1 MPETGNTANGNSKS
15 KKSFTFPI
23 IISALLGLLVYTNP
37 SLEKYGD
44 FVQQQVVR
52 HSKTPQERIGAS
64 LFTAPLIA
72 SGVML
77 VTERTNYFLFSLYET
92 NLEEIGRLRALGILN
107 HFIFLEAPQSLPS
120 KKSSASIPSKIPSPQ
135 VPDSTSSSLSSGKVH
150 EPTEL
155 EKSHAPKPDS
165 LITGEESSDIIHIDS
180 FLGISSDFKV
190 YAASDPKGVKIVD
203 LEVGQQLPAPIW
215 DRDWGSPRSAAF
227 GKDIVAIV
235 TGGDMFSRSVK
246 VFSRETGELEQ
257 NIRGQINGAAFTAD
271 GRFLAFTEFR
281 PSDGYY
287 LVLRDIQE
295 KKTVAEWRLGGSGYC
310 SLAVARTHVVAYESD
325 DDQITVIDVKT
336 RRVVETLKSE
346 SVRKRKEFARGQM
359 PLAIS
364 PTGNLIAS
372 AAEDAVVLDDI
383 NGRKNIYK
391 LEGHLDIVR
400 AIAFSPNEEIIATS
414 AKDKTVRFWNV
425 KERKEVHSIKN
436 LPTSASELI
445 ISPEDKRIAI
455 VYGEDGRGA
464 RSAEIRNVELR

>member
-1 MPETGNTANGNSKS
+1 
-15 KKSFTFPI
+15 
-23 IISALLGLLVYTNP
+23 
-37 SLEKYGD
+37 
-44 FVQQQVVR
+44 
-52 HSKTPQERIGAS
+52 
-64 LFTAPLIA
+64 
-72 SGVML
+72 
-77 VTERTNYFLFSLYET
+77 
-92 NLEEIGRLRALGILN
+92 
-107 HFIFLEAPQSLPS
+107 
-120 KKSSASIPSKIPSPQ
+120 
-135 VPDSTSSSLSSGKVH
+135 
-150 EPTEL
+150 
-155 EKSHAPKPDS
+155 
-165 LITGEESSDIIHIDS
+165 
-180 FLGISSDFKV
+180 
-190 YAASDPKGVKIVD
+190 
-203 LEVGQQLPAPIW
+203 
-215 DRDWGSPRSAAF
+215 
-227 GKDIVAIV
+227 
-235 TGGDMFSRSVK
+235 MFSRSVK